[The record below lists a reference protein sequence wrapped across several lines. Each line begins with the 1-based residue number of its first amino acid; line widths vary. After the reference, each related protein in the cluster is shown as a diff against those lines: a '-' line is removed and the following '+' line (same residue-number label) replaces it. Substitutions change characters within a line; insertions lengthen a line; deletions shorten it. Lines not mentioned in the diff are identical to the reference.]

1 MKEVVVDKYEIEK
14 EIFFYGTIASGGHTC
29 TTIQIIK
36 MKDSLFI
43 RILVKNNIL

>member
-1 MKEVVVDKYEIEK
+1 MKEVIVDKYEIEK

-36 MKDSLFI
+36 IEGLEL
-43 RILVKNNIL
+43 R

>member
-14 EIFFYGTIASGGHTC
+14 EIFFFFYGTIASGGHTC

-36 MKDSLFI
+36 IEGLEL
-43 RILVKNNIL
+43 R